1 MISIRYGIQKHFLK
15 IKNID
20 VVNNDAFKQANLVF
34 QAKLVKIKG
43 EGKGAS
49 VHKPPIEV
57 DDIVIIYKSFNLARC
72 TQ

>member
-20 VVNNDAFKQANLVF
+20 VVNNDAFKPVNLVF
-34 QAKLVKIKG
+34 QAMLVNLKQ

-49 VHKPPIEV
+49 VHNPPVEV
-57 DDIVIIYKSFNLARC
+57 DDIAFIYKSFNLDVPK
-72 TQ
+72 